1 MSLNRPSNSALDLIG
16 KALFPR
22 VRRSR
27 RRTNLR
33 FLLLSIS
40 LGLVVCGLLVLIL
53 WATNRARL

>member
-1 MSLNRPSNSALDLIG
+1 MSPNRPSNSALDLIG
-16 KALFPR
+16 KVLFPR

-53 WATNRARL
+53 WAVNRAGL